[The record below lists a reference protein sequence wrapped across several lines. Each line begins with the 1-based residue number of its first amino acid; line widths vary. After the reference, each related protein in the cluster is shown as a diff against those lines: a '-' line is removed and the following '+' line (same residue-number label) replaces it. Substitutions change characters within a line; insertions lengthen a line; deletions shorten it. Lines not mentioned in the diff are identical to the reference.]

1 MYVVYNVDYEA
12 LGEFKTLKEAKVFIT
27 GLKRFDREL
36 GNPFDEKY
44 IIEFED

>member
-1 MYVVYNVDYEA
+1 MYVVCNVNYMV
-12 LGEFKTLKEAKVFIT
+12 LGEFKTLKEAKDFIIE
-27 GLKRFDREL
+27 LKRFDREL